1 MKSSYES
8 PVIRASFTEREVL
21 GTVAAFQS
29 TYVNFHDPILDYQN
43 G

>member
-1 MKSSYES
+1 MKLYEA
-8 PVIRASFTEREVL
+8 PIIRASFSENDVL

-29 TYVNFHDPILDYQN
+29 TYVNFNDPILDFEN